1 MSHPASPYQQFA
13 IIYVD
18 DEVQSLKY
26 FPKLFPDFRILTAES
41 VDAAKRLIEAEGDGL
56 AIVLT
61 DQRMPGAS
69 GTDLLAHLHLRRPEV
84 VRILTT
90 AYSDLDS
97 AIAAVNS
104 GAVYRYV
111 VKPWDQADLR
121 QTLMR
126 AYEFFILQ
134 RERNKLLREKISV
147 LQRMFIMDRVRS
159 YAVLA
164 AGLAGRVQYS
174 LQALKAFLDAA
185 PVPAQTGKAEAA
197 GGVDWNELWAIAR
210 VESSRM
216 IETIQGVAQR
226 TIEPRY
232 TFTALDAPAV
242 IRSGLAPVIAQ
253 AAHRSVTVTWDGIPM
268 DLPGIRAD
276 ATMLAR
282 MAGIMLDRLLLV
294 DRDARAVRVR
304 LQATEVWGQQ
314 GLRLSVTADDRV
326 WEEAQ
331 LHACFTVLSGARM
344 GSPGDQDG
352 DLLAAYFIAYH
363 HGGTMAIHRTTPQ
376 GPGFVACL
384 PVDPEVC
391 AMPGVDPQ
399 WLERTFTWFEG

>member
-1 MSHPASPYQQFA
+1 MSMTASRYQQFVVL
-13 IIYVD
+13 YVD

-26 FPKLFPDFRILTAES
+26 FPKLYPEFRVLTAANVE
-41 VDAAKRLIEAEGDGL
+41 AAKALIEAQGEEI

-61 DQRMPGAS
+61 DQRMPGGS
-69 GTDLLAHLHLRRPEV
+69 GTDLLAYLHHRRPEV

-111 VKPWDQADLR
+111 IKPWDQADLR

-126 AYEFFILQ
+126 AYELFILH

-164 AGLAGRVQYS
+164 AGLAGRVKYS

-185 PVPAQTGKAEAA
+185 PVPAQSTVA
-197 GGVDWNELWAIAR
+197 GDEGSVDWNQLWEIAR
-210 VESSRM
+210 VESTRM
-216 IETIQGVAQR
+216 IDTIQGIAQR
-226 TIEPRY
+226 TIEPQY
-232 TFTALDAPAV
+232 TFAALDAPAV
-242 IRSGLAPVIAQ
+242 IRAGIDPIAIQ
-253 AAHRSVTVTWDGIPM
+253 AASRGVKVVWDGIPM
-268 DLPGIRAD
+268 DLPQIRAD
-276 ATMLAR
+276 AAMIGR
-282 MAGIMLDRLLLV
+282 MAAIMVDRLLLV
-294 DRDARAVRVR
+294 DPATNLVRIR
-304 LQATEVWGQQ
+304 LQATEVWGQP

-331 LHACFTVLSGARM
+331 LHACFTVLSGAKM
-344 GSPGDQDG
+344 GSAGDQDG
-352 DLLAAYFIAYH
+352 DMLAAYFIAYH
-363 HGGTMAIHRTTPQ
+363 HGGTMAIHRTSPQ

-384 PVDPEVC
+384 PVNPEVTT
-391 AMPGVDPQ
+391 MPGVDAQ